1 MDFAG
6 KFLQE
11 ILESFKSTEFWYAD
25 SVHERPSNVMMMR
38 ELSSSSS
45 SCGGEEVWIPVAKV
59 ASCGLSERAR
69 RHLSGQREAANQI
82 LKAAKSINEHVLSE
96 MEIPETYWKSLPRV
110 KPAISLSLIHECHL
124 LMKEQRTQNI
134 LVKFCLNCL
143 ECKI

>member
-1 MDFAG
+1 MDLSVT
-6 KFLQE
+6 LQE

-38 ELSSSSS
+38 DSSSSSS

-110 KPAISLSLIHECHL
+110 KPAIPLSHS
-124 LMKEQRTQNI
+124 NP
-134 LVKFCLNCL
+134 
-143 ECKI
+143 